1 MTTNHIVSVPLNE
14 ELASLIGK
22 KGSVNGLTYF
32 NRKVGDDVIVVL
44 YPTNAAEKPYGIA
57 ESMLVSGQIVIST
70 AQVGKELGEALVAA
84 SLLDK
89 KVLITDENDIS
100 KLIGNGL
107 LKNYEI
113 VGKDVLLEKLLQF
126 KDERQSDTVRVDVD
140 KAFPVSG
147 IGTVVLCVV
156 MSGVV
161 KVHDTLHHSSGKEIT
176 VRSIQSQDV
185 DVKEAGPGTRA
196 GLAVK
201 GMDHGEIEKGDVLA
215 SKKIEKARRITTSL
229 RLSPVSG
236 EKIQEGSTYLL
247 VSNFSHTNVKVI
259 AKPDGAEMALEKPLS
274 LMPGDPFMLLRQNSP
289 RIFASGVIRTV
300 QQ

>member
-1 MTTNHIVSVPLNE
+1 MTTNHIVSVPVNE
-14 ELASLIGK
+14 ELAALIGK
-22 KGSVNGLTYF
+22 KGSVNGLTFF

-44 YPTNAAEKPYGIA
+44 YPTNAAEKPYAIA
-57 ESMLVSGQIVIST
+57 ESMLVAGQIVIST

-89 KVLITDENDIS
+89 KVLITDDNDVS

-107 LKNYEI
+107 LKDYEV
-113 VGKDVLLEKLLQF
+113 VGKDVLLEKIAGF
-126 KDERQSDTVRVDVD
+126 SEGKQSEVVRVDVD

-147 IGTVVLCVV
+147 IGTVVLGVV
-156 MSGVV
+156 MSGTV

-185 DVKEAGPGTRA
+185 DVKEAPPGTRA

-215 SKKIEKARRITTSL
+215 SKRIEKVRRITTTL
-229 RLSPVSG
+229 RLSQVAN
-236 EKIQEGSTYLL
+236 EKISEGSTYLL
-247 VSNFSHTNVKVI
+247 VSNFSHTNVKVSV
-259 AKPDGAEMALEKPLS
+259 KPEGAEMLLEKPLS
-274 LMPGDPFMLLRQNSP
+274 LMPGDAFMLLRNGSP
-289 RIFASGVIRTV
+289 RIFASGAIKSA
-300 QQ
+300 QP